1 MRASIDVASRVSPE
15 LSAAM
20 ETIIN
25 DPDREAPPTLGEI
38 RAALARAESD
48 EEQLA
53 RLHPQERDA
62 ALVELEDLIEE
73 FGEDALASDF
83 VAVKASEA
91 LSRVIEAA
99 MDDVRLTEEPT
110 LGAVREAMSGGLIAR
125 LVGDGVIDADDD
137 AALLAE
143 MDELIAR
150 HGEDAVAEDLI
161 RLE

>member
-1 MRASIDVASRVSPE
+1 
-15 LSAAM
+15 
-20 ETIIN
+20 
-25 DPDREAPPTLGEI
+25 
-38 RAALARAESD
+38 
-48 EEQLA
+48 
-53 RLHPQERDA
+53 
-62 ALVELEDLIEE
+62 VELEDLIEE
-73 FGEDALASDF
+73 FGEEALASDF
-83 VAVKASEA
+83 VGVKASEA

-143 MDELIAR
+143 IDDLIAR
-150 HGEDAVAEDLI
+150 HGEDAIAEDLI

>member
-1 MRASIDVASRVSPE
+1 MRAPIDVANRVSPE
-15 LSAAM
+15 LSAAV
-20 ETIIN
+20 ETIVN
-25 DPDREAPPTLGEI
+25 NPDLEEAPTLGDV
-38 RAALARAESD
+38 RAILTHAGSD
-48 EEQLA
+48 AQQLA
-53 RLHPQERDA
+53 LLHPQERGA
-62 ALVELEDLIEE
+62 LLVELDDLIEE
-73 FGEDALASDF
+73 FGEEALASDF
-83 VAVKASEA
+83 VGVKASEA

-143 MDELIAR
+143 IDDLIAR
-150 HGEDAVAEDLI
+150 HGEDAIAEDLI